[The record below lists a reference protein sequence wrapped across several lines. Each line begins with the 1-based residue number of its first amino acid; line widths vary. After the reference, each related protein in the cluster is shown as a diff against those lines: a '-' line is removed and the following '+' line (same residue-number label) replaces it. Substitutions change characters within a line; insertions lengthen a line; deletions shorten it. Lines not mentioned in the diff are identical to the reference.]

1 MKPTLSHQAKPS
13 AEVLV
18 QAVGDEAVLLNLATE
33 RYFGLDPVG
42 TRIWTL
48 LSQDPRLEQAF
59 DALCAEYE
67 VEPARLEADLLD
79 LIGQLAEAKL
89 VQLS

>member
-1 MKPTLSHQAKPS
+1 MLSHQAKPS
-13 AEVLV
+13 DDVLC
-18 QAVGDEAVLLNLATE
+18 QAVGDEAVLLNLASE

-48 LSQDPRLEQAF
+48 LSQDPRLKQVF